1 MKLKLI
7 CVGAL
12 LLGLT
17 ACGFHLPHQN
27 RLDTSLAEI
36 NVSGSYHDRF
46 YKLVVQKLQIRGVK
60 VNYQGTANREIKE
73 DKNVLNLEIS
83 SPSISMPLASIDAL
97 GSAKEYNLIVTSSAK
112 LKIPNYTRPIVM
124 RNGITRTTLNKADN
138 TLASTNEQ
146 QILIEE
152 CFEELSDQMIRRI
165 SYLGKQSDPSEPKSV
180 PAQLLLAKG
189 EDNSEIYIDNS
200 PSMTLI
206 DALQEQDAID
216 QTQSTSVRLSDLN
229 NGMKVLNKNK
239 TYKLPNTPIKM
250 VHEAPDNLSEE
261 GFIKSESE
269 SE

>member
-36 NVSGSYHDRF
+36 NVSGSYHDNF
-46 YKLVVQKLQIRGVK
+46 YKLVVQKLQMRGVK
-60 VNYQGTANREIKE
+60 VNYQGTSNRKIKE
-73 DKNVLNLEIS
+73 DKTIPSLEITK
-83 SPSISMPLASIDAL
+83 PSVSMPLASIDAL
-97 GSAKEYNLIVTSSAK
+97 GAAKEYNLIVRSSAT

-124 RNGITRTTLNKADN
+124 RNAITRTTLNKADN
-138 TLASTNEQ
+138 TLASSNEQ
-146 QILIEE
+146 QILVEE
-152 CFEELSDQMIRRI
+152 CYEELSDQMIRRI
-165 SYLGKQSDPSEPKSV
+165 SYLGKQSDPNESKAV

-206 DALQEQDAID
+206 DALQEQDAIE
-216 QTQSTSVRLSDLN
+216 QSQSSSVSLSELN

-239 TYKLPNTPIKM
+239 TYQLPKTSIKM
-250 VHEAPDNLSEE
+250 VYEAPDSLSED
-261 GFIKSESE
+261 GFIKADAESK
-269 SE
+269 